1 MSTSGEYLLRATR
14 NSLLEDA
21 AEIAGILDPEGG
33 QLSQSQ
39 YARLARY
46 LNNMIKL
53 WQADGANIQ
62 TRRKVGIVLES
73 GVSSYEISAVGD
85 TDSNFFSETLV
96 ETTLTSGSGTAL
108 VVGSTTGMSA
118 TSSVSGS
125 ATYLGIEQTS
135 GTIYWGR
142 ISSVDSA
149 TGITLLYGGT
159 NYLTGGKV
167 FYHEDPPPRPLKLYD
182 GYIRNSESVDTPIK
196 VLTQEEYNRFGVKTT
211 AGLTTQVF
219 YDMRWPTAN
228 VYCYPTVTDVGNVLY
243 LEVAYPFQVFQDS
256 QDLPDFPEE
265 WQQALVYGLAHEIA
279 WRYGMD
285 EKRLAKLEQ
294 VANNYR
300 QWAITLSQ
308 ETSVYLQPMHNMYG
322 QK

>member
-135 GTIYWGR
+135 
-142 ISSVDSA
+142 
-149 TGITLLYGGT
+149 
-159 NYLTGGKV
+159 
-167 FYHEDPPPRPLKLYD
+167 
-182 GYIRNSESVDTPIK
+182 
-196 VLTQEEYNRFGVKTT
+196 
-211 AGLTTQVF
+211 
-219 YDMRWPTAN
+219 
-228 VYCYPTVTDVGNVLY
+228 
-243 LEVAYPFQVFQDS
+243 
-256 QDLPDFPEE
+256 DL
-265 WQQALVYGLAHEIA
+265 
-279 WRYGMD
+279 
-285 EKRLAKLEQ
+285 
-294 VANNYR
+294 
-300 QWAITLSQ
+300 S
-308 ETSVYLQPMHNMYG
+308 
-322 QK
+322 